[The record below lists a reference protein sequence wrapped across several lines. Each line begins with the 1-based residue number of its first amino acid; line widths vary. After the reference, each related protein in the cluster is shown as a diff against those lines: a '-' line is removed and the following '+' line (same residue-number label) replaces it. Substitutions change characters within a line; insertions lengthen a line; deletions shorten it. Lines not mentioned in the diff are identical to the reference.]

1 MIQQIS
7 NYFKRIGVDHTIDA
21 RRDALSFEVETGIGT
36 WQCLVLL
43 SRKERGRC
51 SVGFYS
57 TLPIQVPPHKRTQTA
72 LYLMCLNNA
81 RICGSFELDPQTGD
95 LHFKTYTDFDPHGFS
110 ERVIERNMLVNI
122 STMQEYMPRLMKMI
136 KSQHEQQTQRA

>member
-7 NYFKRIGVDHTIDA
+7 NYFKRIGVDHVMDTQ
-21 RRDALSFEVETGIGT
+21 RDALSFDVTTGTGA

-43 SRKERGRC
+43 SRQDRGRW

-57 TLPIQVPPHKRTQTA
+57 TLPLQVPKPLRTQTA

-95 LHFKTYTDFDPHGFS
+95 LHFKTYAEFDQRGFS

-122 STMQEYMPRLMKMI
+122 STMQEHMSRLMKMI
-136 KSQHEQQTQRA
+136 QSQQTQRA